1 MKTNKNQKN
10 KNYILSRYNFISF
23 MLILVAIGI
32 VFTMT
37 KTTVVNAERWNK
49 KASKILLKTNIIEP
63 ERGKLLADDGSII
76 AANLQYYKAII
87 DWGAEGIDDKR
98 LANHIDELC
107 DSLAAFGKERGSKK
121 SAETW
126 KKELMAKYYGYDKRT
141 VARKNREAKNKRDT
155 SKFRD
160 RSHVLFTGLSF
171 TDYQRLRTF
180 PYLKERKN
188 KTGFTYETYI
198 RRRKPYGAM
207 AEKSIGD
214 VGENQISKTRRG
226 VSGLECAL
234 DTFLYGVPGETK
246 KEQLTGAI
254 VNWENK
260 PAKKGYDIQTTI
272 NINIQDILEDELY
285 KMCKESEAEWGT
297 AILMEVKTGKIK
309 AITNLEWNDKKHDYA
324 EGRMHSTLGYE
335 PGSVMKP
342 ISMMI
347 ALEDGIVNDIN
358 QVIKTGYSYAYA
370 GGRPITDSHGY
381 PSMPIRKV
389 IGSSSNIGMAKIILS
404 KYEKDPGQF
413 YSRLKGM
420 GFFEPLKTGIAYERI
435 PHIDSLGT
443 KNWDRISLSRMA
455 YGYATKIPPLCTLA
469 IYNAIANDGKYIRP
483 RLVDKFIYEGEVD
496 SIVPET
502 YIREQVCTPENAKKL
517 RIMLHD
523 VVWEEGGTARILQ
536 NEYVEIAGKTGTCYV
551 TERDKSSGKVIYSNK
566 KRLAF
571 CGFFPYEN
579 PQYTCMVLINGANR
593 GAARSSG
600 MVLKNTALRMYSRGL
615 LNNSSDYKVNNDKA
629 VKTTTFYASKR
640 KSNKN
645 NFTELGIKSSNSF
658 VTPEESETGCVPN
671 VIGLSA
677 KEAISILENCGLL
690 TQINGAGYVVAQSLK
705 AGSDYAQG
713 QQINLTLRL

>member
-1 MKTNKNQKN
+1 MKKKQKN
-10 KNYILSRYNFISF
+10 KSYILSRYNFITF
-23 MLILVAIGI
+23 MLIIVAIGI
-32 VFTMT
+32 VYTMS
-37 KTTVVNAERWNK
+37 KTTIADAKKWND

-98 LANHIDELC
+98 LVKYIDALC
-107 DSLAAFGKERGSKK
+107 DSLVAFGKERGNKK
-121 SAETW
+121 TATQW
-126 KKELMAKYYGYDKRT
+126 KNELMAKYYGFDKRT
-141 VARKNREAKNKRDT
+141 ISLKKKLASERDT
-155 SKFRD
+155 SKLRD
-160 RSHVLFTGLSF
+160 RSHVLFTGLSYS
-171 TDYQRLRTF
+171 DYMRLRKF

-188 KTGFTYETYI
+188 KTGFTYETYT
-198 RRRKPYGAM
+198 RRRKPYGTM
-207 AEKSIGD
+207 AEKSIGY
-214 VGENQISKTRRG
+214 VGEISKTKTRRG

-234 DTFLYGVPGETK
+234 DTFLYGIPGETK
-246 KEQLTGAI
+246 KEQVTDNI
-254 VNWENK
+254 VNWEK
-260 PAKKGYDIQTTI
+260 TPAKKGYDIQTTI

-285 KMCKESEAEWGT
+285 KMCKESGADWGT
-297 AILMEVKTGKIK
+297 AIIMEVKTGKIK
-309 AITNLEWNDKKHDYA
+309 AITNLEWNDSERDYT
-324 EGRMHSTLGYE
+324 EGRMHATLGYE

-389 IGSSSNIGMAKIILS
+389 IGASSNIGMAKIILS

-420 GFFEPLKTGIAYERI
+420 GFFEPLRTGIAYERI

-469 IYNAIANDGKYIRP
+469 MYNAIANDGKYIRP
-483 RLVDKFIYEGEVD
+483 RLVDKFIYDGVID

-502 YIREQVCTPENAKKL
+502 YIREQVCTPENAEKL

-523 VVWEEGGTARILQ
+523 VVWEDGGTARVLR
-536 NEYVEIAGKTGTCYV
+536 NDYVEIAGKTGTCYV
-551 TERDKSSGKVIYSNK
+551 TERDKSTGKVFYSNK

-571 CGFFPYEN
+571 CGFFPYSN
-579 PQYTCMVLINGANR
+579 PQYTCMVLINGADR

-600 MVLKNTALRMYSRGL
+600 TVLKNTALRMYSRGML
-615 LNNSSDYKVNNDKA
+615 GNSSDYTVDNEKA
-629 VKTTTFYASKR
+629 VKTTTFYASK
-640 KSNKN
+640 NKRN
-645 NFTELGIKSSNSF
+645 KFADLGIKSSNSF
-658 VTPEESETGCVPN
+658 VTPADTDNGSVPN

-677 KEAISILENCGLL
+677 KEAVSILENCGLS
-690 TQINGAGYVVAQSLK
+690 TRINGTGYVVAQSIK
-705 AGSDYAQG
+705 AGSEYEQG
-713 QQINLTLRL
+713 QQINLKLRL